1 MAQHSSPR
9 HSGSFAHQ
17 TAQPSLRHAPIAQ
30 KQPITGLQSVLSG
43 LKPMGRVQFSAH
55 SSYVI
60 ILCILIL
67 WLNTVL

>member
-1 MAQHSSPR
+1 MKLYARHAQPTAQHSSPR
-9 HSGSFAHQ
+9 HSGSSAHQ

-55 SSYVI
+55 SSYGK
-60 ILCILIL
+60 
-67 WLNTVL
+67 